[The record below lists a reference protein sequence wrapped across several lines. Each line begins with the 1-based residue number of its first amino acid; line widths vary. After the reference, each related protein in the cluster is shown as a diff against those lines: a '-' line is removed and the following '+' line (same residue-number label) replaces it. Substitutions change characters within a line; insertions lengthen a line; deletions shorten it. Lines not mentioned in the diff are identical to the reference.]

1 MKTHVMRFAS
11 ACLAISLACP
21 GATASAPSSRSANPS
36 QAAVQQ
42 ALIEAQQ
49 AVGSAQQRKD
59 AAYLERT
66 LAPDFFQ
73 VEISGDTTDKE
84 DLVKGISD
92 SDVTQVILYN
102 FKVLPLNETAALVS
116 YDAVFRHSSNDIGAR
131 RYQHLSAVWVK
142 QADAWKLKFQQA
154 SPNRWSADDLD

>member
-1 MKTHVMRFAS
+1 MKTLVTRFVS
-11 ACLAISLACP
+11 SCLAIALACP
-21 GATASAPSSRSANPS
+21 AVNAARSSNPS
-36 QAAVQQ
+36 QATMQQ

-49 AVGSAQQRKD
+49 ALASAQQRKD

-73 VEISGDTTDKE
+73 VETSGDTTDKE
-84 DLVKGISD
+84 DLVKDLPD
-92 SDVTQVILYN
+92 SDLTQAILYN
-102 FKVLPLNETAALVS
+102 FKVVPLNETAALVS
-116 YDAVFRHSSNDIGAR
+116 YDAVFRHSSKDTGAR
-131 RYQHLSAVWVK
+131 RYQHVSSVWVK